1 MAYGRLSRQVG
12 SGRCRR
18 RGLQLL
24 QARRQTRPAQRTRLW
39 PQARRRLTGHRA
51 TLMFEGAGNW
61 LCGKSPEAVGRML
74 KKIWALDDPIL
85 AASAHVLADRPP
97 SALFARA
104 ALAHVL
110 ADRPPSALFAVAAS
124 AHVLADRP
132 PSALFALAAYAH
144 VLADRAPSA
153 LFARAAFAHVLA
165 DRPPSALFARAA
177 LSHVLADR
185 PPSALFALAAFA
197 HVPAQVLP
205 PLRPDPSALVPVLG
219 LPLQIR
225 RDLGPT
231 IARRIAHVTSS

>member
-1 MAYGRLSRQVG
+1 
-12 SGRCRR
+12 
-18 RGLQLL
+18 
-24 QARRQTRPAQRTRLW
+24 
-39 PQARRRLTGHRA
+39 
-51 TLMFEGAGNW
+51 MFEGAGNW

-153 LFARAAFAHVLA
+153 LFARAA
-165 DRPPSALFARAA
+165 